1 MLKNIEQNIPVFQLK
16 VLLSPS
22 VWTKRKLRLSFR
34 PLFPVCTPFFSQT
47 LQRRGARLGW
57 SEWACLLSPL
67 QCPAHLPIWESQVNL
82 LFFFLNQIVLY
93 PHATEPTFS
102 LLFYVED
109 NCLLVIFLVKPNDWG
124 SRHES
129 LYENVFLIYVFI
141 LLRFIFYNS
150 FNTKLIVVAEGRGLT
165 I

>member
-1 MLKNIEQNIPVFQLK
+1 MGMFTFPPAMSST
-16 VLLSPS
+16 SPNM
-22 VWTKRKLRLSFR
+22 
-34 PLFPVCTPFFSQT
+34 
-47 LQRRGARLGW
+47 G
-57 SEWACLLSPL
+57 
-67 QCPAHLPIWESQVNL
+67 ESGQFVI
-82 LFFFLNQIVLY
+82 FFLNQIVLY